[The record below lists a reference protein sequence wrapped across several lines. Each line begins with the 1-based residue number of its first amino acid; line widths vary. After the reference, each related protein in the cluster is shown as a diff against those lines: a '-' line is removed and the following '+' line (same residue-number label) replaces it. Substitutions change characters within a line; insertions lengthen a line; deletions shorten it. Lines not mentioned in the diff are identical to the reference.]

1 MHRFPRLLI
10 LALPALLL
18 AACGGEVA
26 APDPADTPTETAA
39 AATEEAEDTHDPG
52 GMHDDDAM
60 VHDEDEMSHR
70 SEDHHGAGSVVEP
83 VDGAPEA
90 GISAIDLAFE
100 PGDLELT
107 AGEPVNVTV
116 VNDGA
121 IFHDWTLEEA
131 GVHLNV
137 DPGEEAASAVVIDE
151 PGTYEARCTVA
162 GHAEAGMVM
171 DVVVR

>member
-1 MHRFPRLLI
+1 MHRLLLM

-26 APDPADTPTETAA
+26 APNPVETPTETAA
-39 AATEEAEDTHDPG
+39 AATEEAEDAG
-52 GMHDDDAM
+52 GMMHDDDDMA
-60 VHDEDEMSHR
+60 HDEDEMSHR
-70 SEDHHGAGSVVEP
+70 SEDHHGAGMVVEP
-83 VDGAPEA
+83 VDGAPEV
-90 GISAIDLAFE
+90 GISAIDLDFE
-100 PGDLELT
+100 PGELELT

-121 IFHDWTLEEA
+121 IFHDWTLDEA
-131 GVHLNV
+131 DVHLNV

-171 DVVVR
+171 SVVVR